1 MCFPHKAHAGHTG
14 TKSKQKT
21 RRRPESLKKT
31 KKKKKKKQSRI
42 ADRPKE
48 ILLEREKKHEICVCQ
63 HRK

>member
-14 TKSKQKT
+14 TKSKQ
-21 RRRPESLKKT
+21 T
-31 KKKKKKKQSRI
+31 KKKKKKKKRSRI

-48 ILLEREKKHEICVCQ
+48 ILLERKKKHDICVCQ

>member
-21 RRRPESLKKT
+21 RRRPESLKK